1 MIRVF
6 FETGGYSELAA
17 VFIDERLYIDCLPQL
32 ERMAKDMGF
41 DRVTESIEHSIAT
54 DNLIEQIQKL

>member
-6 FETGGYSELAA
+6 FETDGYSELAA
-17 VFIDERLYIDCLPQL
+17 VFIDEKLYIDCLPQL

-41 DRVTESIEHSIAT
+41 TRVTESTLYSRELIT
-54 DNLIEQIQKL
+54 LIEKL